1 MHIYVYDSFVNQKK
15 YNKVLFRLETRLTDL
30 GLNGKICRLGVMQSI
45 ASILESEI
53 RQGPKTIVAV
63 GNDATI
69 HKVINGLTDY
79 NIPLGFIPIGQENN
93 SMANSL
99 GIELEEL
106 ACDVLS
112 RRKIEKLDLGIAN
125 QFYFLSQASITTQG
139 TTIEINKRY
148 TIEIMEK
155 GEVNIIN
162 LITSTN
168 LPANTKSTPHDGK
181 LELAINTGGA
191 KKTFTSA
198 SKNQSFFSFK
208 KLTILNKNH
217 PLVLDK
223 AVKIP
228 APIEISIVKKKISM
242 IVGKARNF

>member
-1 MHIYVYDSFVNQKK
+1 MHVYIYDSFVNQKK
-15 YNKVLFRLETRLTDL
+15 HNKVLFRLETRLTDL
-30 GLNGKICRLGVMQSI
+30 GLNGKICRLGVMQSM

-53 RQGPKTIVAV
+53 KQGAKTIVAV

-69 HKVINGLTDY
+69 HKVINGLADY
-79 NIPLGFIPIGQENN
+79 NVPLGFIPIGEENN
-93 SMANSL
+93 LITNSL

-125 QFYFLSQASITTQG
+125 NFYFLSQASITTQS
-139 TTIEINKRY
+139 TLIEINKNY
-148 TIEIMEK
+148 TIEITEK

-162 LITSTN
+162 LVTNIN
-168 LPANTKSTPHDGK
+168 LPANTKSSPQDGK
-181 LELAINTGGA
+181 LELAINTQGT
-191 KKTFTSA
+191 KKAFTSA
-198 SKNQSFFSFK
+198 SKNQSFFPFK

-228 APIEISIVKKKISM
+228 APVEISVIKKKISA
-242 IVGKARNF
+242 IVGKGRNF